1 MGSIRVLGVALAA
14 STLAGCA
21 GMGGGGAGGRD
32 VPADVVTI
40 AQTNRNGGE
49 FVLEMMANGEILAC
63 EAAISPSDVP
73 AVCRE
78 AADRAAPG
86 GEVVGAEREWAGGVW
101 YWEIIKQIGGRR
113 IELLMNDAGTVVGR
127 EDSLQS
133 GEYPAIVLD
142 AALKAVGNGELVVV
156 ERVTGPEAMT
166 GENYHV
172 KIRTGD
178 EVQRVSVREDGSI
191 VRVMRKM
198 KAEVRVPR

>member
-1 MGSIRVLGVALAA
+1 MTNARWLGVTAVL
-14 STLAGCA
+14 TLAGCA
-21 GMGGGGAGGRD
+21 GLGGRR
-32 VPADVVTI
+32 VPSDVVSI
-40 AQTNRNGGE
+40 GQMNRSGGE
-49 FVLEMMANGEILAC
+49 FVLELAADGEILAC
-63 EAAISPSDVP
+63 EAAIPPSDVP
-73 AVCRE
+73 ANCRE
-78 AADRAAPG
+78 SADRAAPG

-101 YWEIIKQIGGRR
+101 YWEIVKQVNGRR
-113 IELLMNDAGTVVGR
+113 IELLMDDTGAVVGR
-127 EDSLQS
+127 EDSLAA
-133 GEYPAIVLD
+133 GEYPAIVLE
-142 AALKAVGNGELVVV
+142 AAQKAVGQGELVVV